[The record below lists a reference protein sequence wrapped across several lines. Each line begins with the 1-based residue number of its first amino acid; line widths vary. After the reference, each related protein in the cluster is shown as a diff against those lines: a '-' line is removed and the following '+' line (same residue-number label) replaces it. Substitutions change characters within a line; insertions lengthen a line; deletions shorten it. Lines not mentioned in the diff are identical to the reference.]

1 MLVCTLIL
9 NNKLEEKMK
18 IPKVLAIFGILVVT
32 AMTSG
37 CLQGPV
43 ADGEFAVFPNGVF
56 FDGGQGGN

>member
-1 MLVCTLIL
+1 
-9 NNKLEEKMK
+9 MK
-18 IPKVLAIFGILVVT
+18 ISKALAVFGILVVT